1 MEFQRAIEDCDVC
14 IKKEPKF
21 SMGLSLL
28 LSNQICFFLL
38 LPVKAYI
45 RKGAALFAMREYSR
59 AQKSYEDALM
69 LDPQSKEALEG
80 LSNCMRSNDE
90 DPEKARERALQD
102 PEVQEVWIWKKRKR
116 SEIPVFFKILRDP
129 GMRLLL
135 EQMSQDPVSLFIF
148 SFSHAICI
156 IEIIFPFRTPLVNI
170 SRIRTFSPS

>member
-21 SMGLSLL
+21 SMGLSLTVK
-28 LSNQICFFLL
+28 SKIFFL

-116 SEIPVFFKILRDP
+116 SIKNTGIFKD
-129 GMRLLL
+129 
-135 EQMSQDPVSLFIF
+135 F
-148 SFSHAICI
+148 A
-156 IEIIFPFRTPLVNI
+156 
-170 SRIRTFSPS
+170 